1 MRKLFAYLLIILF
14 SLAPRGV
21 YSQMPWDFVYHA
33 APVSITLD
41 IPEEVTQVAGN
52 LQSTVNQSQQIILQG
67 KADISNLQ
75 SAATTTFDNI
85 KSGAILEVDG
95 VPGLSKSTYCNRD
108 INYMTV
114 RKMARDM
121 RKALMT
127 YKSKQ
132 VNDVNEKIEQRN
144 SFYINNIY
152 AIYVASKIMQQDVE
166 KEIKASIELATSC
179 AEGDG
184 ELCKYPSSNNGGNN
198 EVLFTYGK
206 TLEAYDSVVRIW
218 ESVAALKARL
228 KAVQMMMKIEPQV
241 LEDKTDTTSA
251 NYDRR
256 GKSRDYAY
264 LISQSFPLAFAQVSY
279 NSVSGSLSDIEAASV
294 MQNNESMRLVKQTV
308 EFVAPEEADNE
319 HPLVAAEDKLAALDG
334 LSAAETDVTTAMNVH
349 NMVRQVKE
357 YRKAAEEL
365 IKMQDDYNESLQR
378 LKLSEQCAI
387 KYLGHYFSNPVTV
400 WSGVSL
406 GDNVNRHDLR
416 KGISAWAIDAYDTA
430 KAAETTMVEA
440 EDVPQISL
448 DSEEL
453 TALSDDPDMQQSEEA
468 GQNIDVSLSKSQQE
482 TSQDEGRKSDMMS
495 WQIGAEAAKMLAQ
508 EPKKWGN
515 PNNNKMIWTDTKSF
529 YGQYLQRK
537 YENIKEYLKQY
548 TKEDVLAIV
557 VSRLQGKNQD
567 ISDTK
572 YQQNIRSIQQEA
584 AAKVAQ
590 NQKDSS
596 AALSQYSGS
605 MKSTLDSLEKQRE
618 ALVAKMDSVNAKI
631 SASSNEISD
640 MRAVT
645 QDTALQELDSK
656 VNAKVVYPDAGSTVI
671 PTSNEKIIGTD
682 ALNKAAKSN
691 ITDNTD
697 DSKIKTLNSSIS
709 SNKKI
714 LSKYEDELASLDDK
728 IAEAKLA
735 MQESAANSMDK
746 KADEV
751 EKIKANVATAV
762 AESSEDYAK
771 DVKKNLKATLKE
783 KAEDNPAID
792 PLITLMS
799 AEAAAK
805 RSLNALYEQVDIVV
819 DDSYNKL
826 MAMGDSLYL
835 PSSHSKVVAIHN
847 EMISKLKALTLA
859 YSLSGIIEIK
869 NVAVYAKLL
878 ATDSGTESEGF
889 FVGATPKARDMKA
902 PYAIPDYSLPPVRE
916 VFHFDSTDFGGIK
929 PTGKGLEKRS
939 ITAAEFLNYG
949 GEVPQIW
956 QDMLKQNAFI
966 ETDFKLKDAL
976 DIGCHD
982 EAFSRG
988 GIMPCVVDGYR
999 EVLDIN
1005 TSGNYRSRKDLSKSS
1020 LPRCIQVKAK
1030 NGKLYHSMYD
1040 SKVDLGLN
1048 TSGVEKPGCEYSELG
1063 MILEADKKNNLKI
1076 RKRLY
1081 NTYSDLLANEDSAKL
1096 TNAKKN
1102 KISLGNHA
1110 SISRNQIG
1118 DFLRHVE
1125 NEKLQKENL
1134 EEYQQRY
1141 DKDME
1146 NLVASLEE
1154 YGFSPTKDFDLRNES
1169 DYNLAVNK
1177 LKEIEK
1183 QKIASAAEVIS
1194 ATEEETEDN
1203 APVEEKIN
1211 NLKTLIYVMEQ
1222 DKNYVMK
1229 VSSVTADIEDINAE
1243 IKKAEADNAAV
1254 DKYKNSLKE
1263 QEGDYTDPTE
1273 PYCANYW

>member
-1 MRKLFAYLLIILF
+1 MKKLVGYFLILF
-14 SLAPRGV
+14 ISLAPSGV
-21 YSQMPWDFVYHA
+21 YAQMPWDFAYHA
-33 APVSITLD
+33 LPTSITLD

-52 LQSTVNQSQQIILQG
+52 LQSTINQSQQIILQG
-67 KADISNLQ
+67 KADISNMQ
-75 SAATTTFDNI
+75 SAATTTFNNI

-95 VPGLSKSTYCNRD
+95 LPGQSKSGYCGYD
-108 INYMTV
+108 IEDIRV
-114 RKMARDM
+114 RQMAQKM
-121 RKALMT
+121 KEILLT
-127 YKSKQ
+127 YKNDRIAHKNAVMKQ
-132 VNDVNEKIEQRN
+132 RDL
-144 SFYINNIY
+144 FYINNIY
-152 AIYVASKIMQQDVE
+152 AIYIASKIMQQDVE
-166 KEIKASIELATSC
+166 NEISSKIEIAKSC

-184 ELCKYPSSNNGGNN
+184 ELCGYPSSDDGGNN
-198 EVLFTYGK
+198 EVLYAYGK
-206 TLEAYDSVVRIW
+206 TLEAYDSVVRLW

-228 KAVQMMMKIEPQV
+228 KAVQMMKKISPQV
-241 LEDKTDTTSA
+241 QTKSSGNTSSLIERA
-251 NYDRR
+251 HKRQ
-256 GKSRDYAY
+256 DYAFS
-264 LISQSFPLAFAQVSY
+264 IRQSFPLAFAQVSY
-279 NSVSGSLSDIEAASV
+279 NSVSGSLSDIEAAAV
-294 MQNNESMRLVKQTV
+294 MQNDESIRLVKQTV
-308 EFVAPEEADNE
+308 EFVSPAEADNE
-319 HPLVAAEDKLAALDG
+319 HPLVAAEDKLAALDS
-334 LSAAETDVTTAMNVH
+334 LSSAETDVTTAMNAH
-349 NMVRQVKE
+349 NMIKQIKE
-357 YRKAAEEL
+357 YRKTAEEL

-378 LKLSEQCAI
+378 LKSSEQCAI
-387 KYLGHYFSNPVTV
+387 KYLSHYFSNPVTV

-406 GDNVNRHDLR
+406 GENVNRHDLR
-416 KGISAWAIDAYDTA
+416 KGISAWAIDAYETA
-430 KAAETTMVEA
+430 KAAETTTVEA
-440 EDVPQISL
+440 EDVAQISL

-453 TALSDDPDMQQSEEA
+453 EALSDDPDMQKSEEA
-468 GQNIDVSLSKSQQE
+468 GQNIDVSINKSQQE

-529 YGQYLQRK
+529 YGQYLKRK

-548 TKEDVLAIV
+548 TKNDVLAIV

-572 YQQNIRSIQQEA
+572 YQQNLRNIQKEA
-584 AAKVAQ
+584 AAKILQ
-590 NQKDSS
+590 NQQDSS

-605 MKSTLDSLEKQRE
+605 MKSSLDSLEKQRE
-618 ALVAKMDSVNAKI
+618 ELIAKMDDVNGKI
-631 SASSNEISD
+631 SSASDEVAD
-640 MRAVT
+640 MRSVA
-645 QDTALQELDSK
+645 QDNALQDLDST
-656 VNAKVVYPDAGSTVI
+656 VNAKVVYPDVDSTVI
-671 PTSNEKIIGTD
+671 PADNEKIIGVD
-682 ALNKAAKSN
+682 ALSEVAQSN
-691 ITDNTD
+691 ISANTN
-697 DSKIKTLNSSIS
+697 DSRIKTLNNSIS

-714 LSKYEDELASLDDK
+714 LSKYETELASLDDK

-746 KADEV
+746 KADAAD
-751 EKIKANVATAV
+751 KIKADVATA
-762 AESSEDYAK
+762 ATASSEDYAK
-771 DVKKNLKATLKE
+771 DVKKNLRAILKE

-792 PLITLMS
+792 VVFTMLS
-799 AEAAAK
+799 AETAAN
-805 RSLNALYEQVDIVV
+805 RSLNALYKQVDIIV
-819 DDSYNKL
+819 DESYNRI

-835 PSSHSKVVAIHN
+835 PSSHSKIVAIHN

-859 YSLSGIIEIK
+859 YSLSGVVEIN

-889 FVGATPKARDMKA
+889 FVGAAPKARDMKA

-939 ITAAEFLNYG
+939 ITASEFLNYG

-966 ETDFKLKDAL
+966 ESDFNLKEAL
-976 DIGCHD
+976 DIGCYN

-988 GIMPCVVDGYR
+988 GIMPCVVDGYS

-1005 TSGNYRSRKDLSKSS
+1005 TSGNYRARKDLAKGS
-1020 LPRCIQVKAK
+1020 LPRCILVKVK

-1081 NTYSDLLANEDSAKL
+1081 NTYSDMLANEDSTKL
-1096 TNAKKN
+1096 TDAKKN

-1141 DKDME
+1141 EKDME
-1146 NLVASLEE
+1146 DLVASLEE
-1154 YGFSPTKDFDLRNES
+1154 YGFSPTEDFDLRNES

-1177 LKEIEK
+1177 LKDIEK
-1183 QKIASAAEVIS
+1183 QKISSAQAVIS
-1194 ATEEETEDN
+1194 ATDTTDN
-1203 APVEEKIN
+1203 EPVKEKIGDLN
-1211 NLKTLIYVMEQ
+1211 TLIYVMEQ

-1229 VSSVTADIEDINAE
+1229 VSSVTADIDDINSE
-1243 IKKAEADNAAV
+1243 IKKAEADSAAV
-1254 DKYKNSLKE
+1254 DKYENSLKA
-1263 QEGDYTDPTE
+1263 QEDDYNDPTE